1 MLFPYV
7 ERVSVRMSVNSY
19 TDVLEKLTALFGV
32 GGLRGCTVMRL
43 EFYDNCYYFYWGFQ

>member
-1 MLFPYV
+1 MLK
-7 ERVSVRMSVNSY
+7 RVSVRMSVNSY

-32 GGLRGCTVMRL
+32 AGLRGCTVMRS